1 MPAFQRQSTI
11 SGIPA
16 WQIRENFIPTPTPPQ
31 ELFTKGWDQR
41 IPKKPFEEMTPKE
54 QERTCKVLE
63 GRYDK
68 YIDLLFSDMAF
79 YGESHPF
86 RPSHDW

>member
-1 MPAFQRQSTI
+1 MLVFQKQSAI
-11 SGIPA
+11 SRIPA
-16 WQIRENFIPTPTPPQ
+16 WQICENFIPTPTPPQ
-31 ELFTKGWDQR
+31 ELFSEGRDPK

-79 YGESHPF
+79 YGGIASF
-86 RPSHDW
+86 SS